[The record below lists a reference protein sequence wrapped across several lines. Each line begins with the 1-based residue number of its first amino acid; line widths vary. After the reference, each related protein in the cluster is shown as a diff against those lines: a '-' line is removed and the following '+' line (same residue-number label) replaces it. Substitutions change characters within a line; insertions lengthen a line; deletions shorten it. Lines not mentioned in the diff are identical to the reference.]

1 VPLFVSSYRIN
12 RMSLLH
18 SSITLGSSVE
28 TQYFVSHTKQSRSAY
43 QLRNHYSNDVSFLI
57 PTFANFPDFRINPDL
72 LNMKLE
78 DYATGKL
85 LLVNKP
91 YKWTSFD
98 VVGKIRNAFKPLKL
112 KVGHAGTLDPLATGL
127 LIICTGKM
135 TKQIDSF
142 QAQEKEYTGTFTLGA
157 TTPTYDLESEVDQTF
172 DISNITEAQLYEAC
186 KPFIGD
192 IQQYPPAHSA
202 IKIDG
207 ERLYEKARRGEEVE
221 LRLRNVTISEFELT
235 RVELPEVDFRVV
247 CSKGTYIRS
256 LANDF
261 GKTLNN
267 GAYLSRLRRTRSGNF
282 NVTDAHEVMELVTS
296 IRDLKATEQAPEE

>member
-1 VPLFVSSYRIN
+1 LKKLFSDIN
-12 RMSLLH
+12 
-18 SSITLGSSVE
+18 
-28 TQYFVSHTKQSRSAY
+28 Q
-43 QLRNHYSNDVSFLI
+43 
-57 PTFANFPDFRINPDL
+57 FA
-72 LNMKLE
+72 E
-78 DYATGKL
+78 GEL
-85 LLVNKP
+85 LLVIKP

-127 LIICTGKM
+127 LVICTGKM

-142 QAQEKEYTGTFTLGA
+142 QAEEKEYTGTFVLGA
-157 TTPTYDLESEVDQTF
+157 TTPTYDLESEPEQQF
-172 DISNITEAQLYEAC
+172 SIEHITEEQIKEAC
-186 KPFIGD
+186 NQFIGD

-202 IKIDG
+202 VKIDG

-221 LRLRNVTISEFELT
+221 LRPRNVSISEFEIA
-235 RVELPEVDFRVV
+235 RIELPEVDFRVV

-267 GAYLSRLRRTRSGNF
+267 GAYLSRLRRTRSGHF
-282 NVTDAHEVMELVTS
+282 KVEDAWEVMELVNV
-296 IRDLKATEQAPEE
+296 IRELKTISPIV

>member
-1 VPLFVSSYRIN
+1 MTFAFI
-12 RMSLLH
+12 
-18 SSITLGSSVE
+18 
-28 TQYFVSHTKQSRSAY
+28 
-43 QLRNHYSNDVSFLI
+43 FLI
-57 PTFANFPDFRINPDL
+57 QLKETYTNIQEFA
-72 LNMKLE
+72 E
-78 DYATGKL
+78 GQL
-85 LLVNKP
+85 LLINKP

-135 TKQIDSF
+135 TKQIDTF
-142 QAQEKEYTGTFTLGA
+142 QAEEKEYTGTMTLGA
-157 TTPTYDLESEVDQTF
+157 TTPSYDMETEPDQQF
-172 DISNITEAQLYEAC
+172 DISQITAEQIHANCAQ
-186 KPFIGD
+186 FTGD

-221 LRLRNVTISEFELT
+221 RRLRSVTINEFEIT
-235 RVELPEVDFRVV
+235 RIELPEVDFRVV

-256 LANDF
+256 LVHDF
-261 GKTLNN
+261 GAALNN

-282 NVTDAHEVMELVTS
+282 KIEDAREVMEMVNI
-296 IRDLKATEQAPEE
+296 IRELKSVSE